1 MASFFPPSSLFP
13 SLWEMGEKNAACTWD
28 PFLRTYFDDR
38 RLIGRTNACHAFYVA
53 SLAAPITSNYEQVTQ
68 SCGWTIWNVDIHIHK
83 KRPTD
88 GLDQRFFDLVAIS
101 RNLCALKLSCIITLS
116 NKPENFNCIMSTIL
130 FKNLHK
136 TVSLIGNS
144 Q

>member
-38 RLIGRTNACHAFYVA
+38 RLIGRTNACHVLYVA

-68 SCGWTIWNVDIHIHK
+68 SCG
-83 KRPTD
+83 
-88 GLDQRFFDLVAIS
+88 
-101 RNLCALKLSCIITLS
+101 
-116 NKPENFNCIMSTIL
+116 
-130 FKNLHK
+130 
-136 TVSLIGNS
+136 
-144 Q
+144 